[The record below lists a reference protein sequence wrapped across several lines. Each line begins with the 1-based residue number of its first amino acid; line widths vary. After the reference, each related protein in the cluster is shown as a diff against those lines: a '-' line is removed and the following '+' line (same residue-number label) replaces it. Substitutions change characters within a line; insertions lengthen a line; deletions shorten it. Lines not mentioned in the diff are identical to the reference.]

1 MRHARLGR
9 LDGLRGLTTAVLAAA
24 ATALGGGAAGCRTAA
39 IEALSLT
46 PDDTVLRVGDV
57 LPMTVTLTATPD
69 APLTVRLFTSDQ
81 AVVTIEATGAV
92 TCDADGACAVD
103 VPAGSFSA
111 DFGVRARGIGMA
123 TLTASVGP
131 TSVTAATQVLEAKFI
146 YDSGTPG
153 VDSAVGVDSGVTGTD
168 SGGVGTDAVP
178 GTDSTVPPVCS
189 ALSFDGT
196 ADNVTVDLL
205 AATITADLT
214 IEAWVNFTGPMT
226 GIQTLVGN
234 QMTGATLRANGD
246 MLELLVDGTTGVTS
260 APGALTAGAWHHVAG
275 TFDPLTMI
283 ATVFVDGVS
292 VGVSAALATTTDL
305 AGVLVLGA
313 DANGMMNELDGLIDS
328 LRISTAVRYTAGFSP
343 MPLTADA
350 STFALWLF
358 DEGTGLTATDSSGNG
373 HDGAIN
379 GASYAAMCM
388 P

>member
-1 MRHARLGR
+1 MRHATLGR
-9 LDGLRGLTTAVLAAA
+9 LDGLRVLAAGLAAA
-24 ATALGGGAAGCRTAA
+24 AATLGGASCRTAA
-39 IEALSLT
+39 IEALSLA
-46 PDDTVLRVGDV
+46 PNDTVLRVGDV

-81 AVVTIEATGAV
+81 AVVTIEAAGAV
-92 TCDADGACAVD
+92 TCDSDGSCAVD
-103 VPAGSFSA
+103 VPAGSFTA

-131 TSVTAATQVLEAKFI
+131 TSVTADTQVLEAKFI

-153 VDSAVGVDSGVTGTD
+153 VDSAVGADSGTTGTD
-168 SGGVGTDAVP
+168 SGGAGTDAVP
-178 GTDSTVPPVCS
+178 GTDSTVAPVCS

-196 ADNVTVDLL
+196 ADSVTVDLL
-205 AATITADLT
+205 AATITADVT

-226 GIQTLVGN
+226 GLQTLVGN
-234 QMTGATLRANGD
+234 QMSGATLRANGD

-260 APGALTAGAWHHVAG
+260 APAALTAGAWHHVAG

-292 VGVSAALATTTDL
+292 VGVSAALLTTTDL
-305 AGVLVLGA
+305 TGVLVLGA
-313 DANGMMNELDGLIDS
+313 DANGMMNELDGLVDS
-328 LRISTAVRYTAGFSP
+328 LRISTVVRYTAGFSP

-358 DEGTGLTATDSSGNG
+358 DEGAGVTALDSSGNG
-373 HDGAIN
+373 HDGVVN
-379 GASYAAMCM
+379 GAAYVTMCM